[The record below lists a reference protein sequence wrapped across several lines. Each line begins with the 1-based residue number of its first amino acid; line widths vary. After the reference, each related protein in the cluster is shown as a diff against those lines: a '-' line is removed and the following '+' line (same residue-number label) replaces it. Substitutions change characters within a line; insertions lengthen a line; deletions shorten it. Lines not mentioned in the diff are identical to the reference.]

1 MHTARLQY
9 DRIIITGASSGFG
22 EAFAGTLAP
31 HTAELVLIAR
41 NEAALRQLAAAL
53 EKRHSGLHASVLP
66 CDLADEASLNMLIS
80 RLDSLPPGRTLLI
93 NNAGAGDY
101 GDFSDG
107 RWEKIRFLL
116 RLNVESLTRLCHAL
130 VPSMK
135 RNGGDI
141 INLSSLGALLP
152 IPDFAVYAATKA
164 YVSSLSEALRLEL
177 REHGIRVLV
186 VCPGPVSTGFGKAA
200 RRPGFTGN
208 MMPGRNAFDT
218 SVETVVK
225 DSLRALARG
234 RARVFPGMKIRL
246 AAMLLAAAPL
256 GLIRLF
262 MGRRPRKVLPA
273 SMILLLQHHESAPP
287 QNTPPHL
294 VQARSLH
301 LPGSHGSLPVH
312 AVPRPD
318 HTRPERGA
326 GTGAAGFRNLSAP
339 EIPPH
344 GTTRTGRT
352 ANNRCTIRLRKGTR
366 G

>member
-53 EKRHSGLHASVLP
+53 EKRYSGLHASVLP

-152 IPDFAVYAATKA
+152 IPDFAVYAATTA

-262 MGRRPRKVLPA
+262 MGRRPRKVLPVSNDSPSSA
-273 SMILLLQHHESAPP
+273 S
-287 QNTPPHL
+287 
-294 VQARSLH
+294 
-301 LPGSHGSLPVH
+301 
-312 AVPRPD
+312 
-318 HTRPERGA
+318 
-326 GTGAAGFRNLSAP
+326 
-339 EIPPH
+339 
-344 GTTRTGRT
+344 
-352 ANNRCTIRLRKGTR
+352 
-366 G
+366 

>member
-53 EKRHSGLHASVLP
+53 EKRYSGLHASVLP

-141 INLSSLGALLP
+141 INLSSLEPSCPFRILP
-152 IPDFAVYAATKA
+152 FMRPPRLMFPACRKRCGWNCANTAYACWPSA
-164 YVSSLSEALRLEL
+164 
-177 REHGIRVLV
+177 
-186 VCPGPVSTGFGKAA
+186 
-200 RRPGFTGN
+200 
-208 MMPGRNAFDT
+208 
-218 SVETVVK
+218 
-225 DSLRALARG
+225 
-234 RARVFPGMKIRL
+234 RARFPRVSEKRR
-246 AAMLLAAAPL
+246 AAPA
-256 GLIRLF
+256 
-262 MGRRPRKVLPA
+262 LP
-273 SMILLLQHHESAPP
+273 E
-287 QNTPPHL
+287 T
-294 VQARSLH
+294 
-301 LPGSHGSLPVH
+301 
-312 AVPRPD
+312 
-318 HTRPERGA
+318 
-326 GTGAAGFRNLSAP
+326 
-339 EIPPH
+339 
-344 GTTRTGRT
+344 
-352 ANNRCTIRLRKGTR
+352 
-366 G
+366 

>member
-1 MHTARLQY
+1 MYTARLQY

-53 EKRHSGLHASVLP
+53 EKRHPGLHASVLP
-66 CDLADEASLNMLIS
+66 CDLADETSLNTLIS

-101 GDFSDG
+101 GDFADG
-107 RWEKIRFLL
+107 RWEKIRSLL

-130 VPSMK
+130 IPVMK

-177 REHGIRVLV
+177 REHGIRVLA

-262 MGRRPRKVLPA
+262 TGRRPRKVLPA
-273 SMILLLQHHESAPP
+273 SNDSPSSA
-287 QNTPPHL
+287 
-294 VQARSLH
+294 S
-301 LPGSHGSLPVH
+301 
-312 AVPRPD
+312 
-318 HTRPERGA
+318 
-326 GTGAAGFRNLSAP
+326 
-339 EIPPH
+339 
-344 GTTRTGRT
+344 
-352 ANNRCTIRLRKGTR
+352 
-366 G
+366 

>member
-1 MHTARLQY
+1 MQNQRLQY
-9 DRIIITGASSGFG
+9 ERIIITGASSGFG
-22 EAFAGTLAP
+22 KAFARTLASC
-31 HTAELVLIAR
+31 TGELVLVAR
-41 NEAALRQLAAAL
+41 NKEALQQLAAELEEKHPGLRAAAL
-53 EKRHSGLHASVLP
+53 EKRHPGLHASVLP
-66 CDLADEASLNMLIS
+66 CDLADETSLNTLIS

-101 GDFSDG
+101 GDFADG
-107 RWEKIRFLL
+107 RWEKIRSLL

-273 SMILLLQHHESAPP
+273 SNDSPSSA
-287 QNTPPHL
+287 
-294 VQARSLH
+294 S
-301 LPGSHGSLPVH
+301 
-312 AVPRPD
+312 
-318 HTRPERGA
+318 
-326 GTGAAGFRNLSAP
+326 
-339 EIPPH
+339 
-344 GTTRTGRT
+344 
-352 ANNRCTIRLRKGTR
+352 
-366 G
+366 

>member
-9 DRIIITGASSGFG
+9 DRIIITGASTGFG

-177 REHGIRVLV
+177 REHGIRVLA

-273 SMILLLQHHESAPP
+273 SNDSPSSA
-287 QNTPPHL
+287 
-294 VQARSLH
+294 S
-301 LPGSHGSLPVH
+301 
-312 AVPRPD
+312 
-318 HTRPERGA
+318 
-326 GTGAAGFRNLSAP
+326 
-339 EIPPH
+339 
-344 GTTRTGRT
+344 
-352 ANNRCTIRLRKGTR
+352 
-366 G
+366 

>member
-1 MHTARLQY
+1 MYTARLQY

-53 EKRHSGLHASVLP
+53 EKRHPGLHASVLP
-66 CDLADEASLNMLIS
+66 CDLADETSLNTLIS

-101 GDFSDG
+101 GDFADG
-107 RWEKIRFLL
+107 RWEKIRSLL

-130 VPSMK
+130 IPVMK

-177 REHGIRVLV
+177 REHGIRVMA

-225 DSLRALARG
+225 DSLRAL
-234 RARVFPGMKIRL
+234 
-246 AAMLLAAAPL
+246 
-256 GLIRLF
+256 
-262 MGRRPRKVLPA
+262 PRW
-273 SMILLLQHHESAPP
+273 
-287 QNTPPHL
+287 
-294 VQARSLH
+294 
-301 LPGSHGSLPVH
+301 G
-312 AVPRPD
+312 
-318 HTRPERGA
+318 
-326 GTGAAGFRNLSAP
+326 
-339 EIPPH
+339 
-344 GTTRTGRT
+344 
-352 ANNRCTIRLRKGTR
+352 
-366 G
+366 

>member
-1 MHTARLQY
+1 MYTARLQY

-53 EKRHSGLHASVLP
+53 EKRHPGLHASVLP
-66 CDLADEASLNMLIS
+66 CDLADETSLNTLIS

-101 GDFSDG
+101 GDFADG
-107 RWEKIRFLL
+107 RWEKIRSLL

-130 VPSMK
+130 IPVMK

-177 REHGIRVLV
+177 REHGIRVMA

-200 RRPGFTGN
+200 R
-208 MMPGRNAFDT
+208 RNAFDT

-273 SMILLLQHHESAPP
+273 SNDSPSSA
-287 QNTPPHL
+287 
-294 VQARSLH
+294 S
-301 LPGSHGSLPVH
+301 
-312 AVPRPD
+312 
-318 HTRPERGA
+318 
-326 GTGAAGFRNLSAP
+326 
-339 EIPPH
+339 
-344 GTTRTGRT
+344 
-352 ANNRCTIRLRKGTR
+352 
-366 G
+366 